1 MHWLKVNLSVQT
13 IAIETFLFGKI
24 REKIFQLFFVTSN
37 FPKYR
42 SFFLRIIRET

>member
-24 REKIFQLFFVTSN
+24 REKILRNLSTIFCN
-37 FPKYR
+37 F
-42 SFFLRIIRET
+42 